1 MTGVLR
7 ADLDVGLLTNVRMGV
22 EIATGLAFLTGRRLA
37 LPFDQPVPPAP
48 RSSIAPADQG
58 RPARVL
64 DLFELPIDIVQPDEW
79 DELGDVLTEV
89 VEWGSAGETV
99 CVCDDGVT
107 DDDPQLLDFANG
119 RTRLLRPPKSDANV
133 VDLQGRLLS
142 FPSYFFHAR
151 PVTHRR
157 LHALL
162 RGVRP
167 RRPFVALGAQI
178 AADLGAYN
186 AMHLR
191 RSDLTIGIPAYG
203 DVTPTDVADNVAA
216 VFPTDEPLVV
226 CSEVDGR
233 DELFDPI
240 RRRFPTVLFAN
251 DVILGDHRA
260 GFFDLPRHED
270 NALGLVTQE
279 VASRAAR
286 FVGTIGSTFTGMI
299 QRNRLG
305 RNPNERFRFTADFT
319 PDGPTFRDLEFVDIT
334 DGSYSWNRIGY
345 AMSPDVLAWFREWP
359 EAA

>member
-22 EIATGLAFLTGRRLA
+22 EIATGLAFLTRRRLA

-48 RSSIAPADQG
+48 RSSIEPADQG
-58 RPARVL
+58 RPATVL
-64 DLFELPIDIVQPDEW
+64 DLLELPIEVVQPDEW
-79 DELGDVLTEV
+79 DELGDVSTEV
-89 VEWGSAGETV
+89 VEWGPAGETV
-99 CVCDDGVT
+99 CVCDADVA
-107 DDDPQLLDFANG
+107 DDDPQLADFANG
-119 RTRLLRPPKSDANV
+119 RTRLLRPPASDADV
-133 VDLQGRLLS
+133 VDVRGRLLS

-151 PVTHRR
+151 PATHRR

-162 RGVRP
+162 RGIRP
-167 RRPFVALGAQI
+167 RRPFVALGAHI
-178 AADLGAYN
+178 AADLGTYN

-203 DVTPTDVADNVAA
+203 DVTATDVADNVAA
-216 VFPTDEPLVV
+216 IFPTDEPLVV

-233 DELFDPI
+233 DPLFDPV
-240 RRRFPTVLFAN
+240 RARFSTVVFAN
-251 DVILGDHRA
+251 DVILGEHRR

-299 QRNRLG
+299 QRNRLA
-305 RNPNERFRFTADFT
+305 RDPNERFRFTADFT
-319 PDGPTFRDLEFVDIT
+319 PDGPTFRDGEFVEVA
-334 DGSYSWNRIGY
+334 DGAYSWNRIGY